1 MPRPHVRVVD
11 RDPELAA
18 ALAAILRDAGHH
30 ALCGPAAEDE
40 PVDLLVVGLPAPWD
54 VGPELG
60 AGAPIVVLKSAA
72 AYGDI
77 EAWTSGRPAYALLDK
92 PIAPAA
98 LVRAVCALLPSVA
111 SRIARAARA

>member
-1 MPRPHVRVVD
+1 MPRPYVRVVD

-30 ALCGPAAEDE
+30 ALCGPATEDE
-40 PVDLLVVGLPAPWD
+40 PVDLLVV
-54 VGPELG
+54 
-60 AGAPIVVLKSAA
+60 GAPIVVLKSAA
-72 AYGDI
+72 AYGEI